1 MKTKDQILLED
12 LYSSI
17 DKEQKETSVKDE
29 ISNAI
34 DKINENLNIED
45 FARAVC
51 DIVKDEYG
59 THNIETFK
67 RKVNEFLPNENI

>member
-1 MKTKDQILLED
+1 MRTKDQILLED
-12 LYSSI
+12 LYNSI

-34 DKINENLNIED
+34 DRINDNLNIED
-45 FARAVC
+45 FAKAVC

-67 RKVNEFLPNENI
+67 RKIEELLPNENI